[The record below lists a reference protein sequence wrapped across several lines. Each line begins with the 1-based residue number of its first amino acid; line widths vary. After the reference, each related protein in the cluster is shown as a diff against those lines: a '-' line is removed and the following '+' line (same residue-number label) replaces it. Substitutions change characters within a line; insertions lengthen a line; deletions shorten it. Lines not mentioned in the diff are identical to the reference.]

1 MEKTKAIKADEKI
14 WQRLKLYCVGKQLR
28 ISDVLMD
35 ITFAFLEKERT
46 KEVQDVDI
54 NNGNKAEAY

>member
-35 ITFAFLEKERT
+35 ITFAFLEKEKQQET
-46 KEVQDVDI
+46 QEEDK
-54 NNGNKAEAY
+54 